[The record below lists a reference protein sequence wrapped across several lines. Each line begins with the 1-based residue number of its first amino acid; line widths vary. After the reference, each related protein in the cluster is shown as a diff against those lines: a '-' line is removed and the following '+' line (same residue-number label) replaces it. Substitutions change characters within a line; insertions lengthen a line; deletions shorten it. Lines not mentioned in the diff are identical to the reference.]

1 MACADRLGRNRNQW
15 KPGGTRDGTA
25 KIAFPGGGM
34 QMKFVTVRRATENRA
49 HDNEN
54 ICITHANNGIG
65 LKIKHYRV
73 QQTKR

>member
-1 MACADRLGRNRNQW
+1 
-15 KPGGTRDGTA
+15 
-25 KIAFPGGGM
+25 
-34 QMKFVTVRRATENRA
+34 MKFVTVRRATENRA